1 MKRRKSASAAV
12 DEAHRPLFAAAP
24 FALARSHDRAEQRV
38 GDEHICVDRTTVAS
52 YASIATLEFIHG
64 EQRVCHFRAVAI
76 Q

>member
-12 DEAHRPLFAAAP
+12 DERPLFAAAP

-38 GDEHICVDRTTVAS
+38 RDEHICVDRTTVAS